1 MTTTTT
7 VARFNTTRP
16 THNPGFADLM
26 RSEWTKFR
34 TLRSSWWSLAA
45 MLVVSLGVSIAATA
59 VFSADYHDNKLSAG
73 DRLHFRDDTVG
84 LFLQPGSTFGEV
96 AIAVLGVLLIA
107 SEYSTGM
114 IRATILAAPRRTPVL
129 AAKAA
134 VLAGIVFVL
143 AEAIAWIAFF
153 AGSAIARQDVDVTPG
168 TPGSLRAI
176 IGFGVVMTLTALI
189 SLSIGTLLR
198 HTAGAI
204 SVALAMSTVVPG
216 LLGIIPGSLGEHL
229 QNALPSPAG
238 QLIMD
243 RTVNAGT
250 PYGQWTG
257 LGIMIAWTVGL
268 LALAFWS
275 IKKRDV

>member
-7 VARFNTTRP
+7 IARFNTTRP
-16 THNPGFADLM
+16 THDPGFTDLL

-59 VFSADYHDNKLSAG
+59 VFSANYHDNKLGAS
-73 DRLHFRDDTVG
+73 DRLQFQNDTVG
-84 LFLQPGSTFGEV
+84 LFLQPGSSFGQLAV
-96 AIAVLGVLLIA
+96 TVLGVLLIA
-107 SEYSTGM
+107 SEFSTGM
-114 IRATILAAPRRTPVL
+114 IRATILASPRRTPVL

-134 VLAGIVFVL
+134 VLAAIVFVL
-143 AEAIAWIAFF
+143 AEVIAWISFF
-153 AGSAIARQDVDVTPG
+153 VGSAIARKDVNVTLA
-168 TPGSLRAI
+168 TPGSLRAV
-176 IGFGVVMTLTALI
+176 IGFGLVMALTALI
-189 SLSIGTLLR
+189 SLAIGALLR

-204 SVALAMSTVVPG
+204 AAALGMNIVLPG
-216 LLGIIPGSLGEHL
+216 LLGLFPGGLGERL
-229 QNALPSPAG
+229 QYAMPSRAG

-243 RTVNAGT
+243 RTEDVGT

-257 LGIMIAWTVGL
+257 LGIVIAWTVGL
-268 LALAFWS
+268 MVPAFWS